1 MKENIDN
8 NSELFKEKNGSV
20 KIQEL
25 DWENDK
31 GKMRGIIEG
40 MEFDYVVAADV
51 IFNKTHLT
59 TLSNVFFNFCKKE
72 RTCFKILSV

>member
-8 NSELFKEKNGSV
+8 NSELFKEKKGSV
-20 KIQEL
+20 KILEL

-31 GKMRGIIEG
+31 EKIRGIVEG

-59 TLSNVFFNFCKKE
+59 ALSNVFFNFCKKK
-72 RTCFKILSV
+72 RVVLKF